1 MFPRLVNS
9 DLIEHLL
16 NPQTIRTRGDLVTFC
31 YTINQSLALTSK
43 PTTQFHNWQS
53 AMAVFS
59 YIALNSACGSGS
71 CSCSNGNSSDCS
83 HGSSCGSC
91 TSNGRTPVNECNSS
105 GANGNCSTCGSPTCN
120 CTSCA
125 C

>member
-1 MFPRLVNS
+1 
-9 DLIEHLL
+9 
-16 NPQTIRTRGDLVTFC
+16 
-31 YTINQSLALTSK
+31 
-43 PTTQFHNWQS
+43 
-53 AMAVFS
+53 MAVFS

-91 TSNGRTPVNECNSS
+91 TSNGRTPLNECNSS
-105 GANGNCSTCGSPTCN
+105 GANGNCSTCGSPTYVHSLSFLVLLIWKSRFNDALYSCN